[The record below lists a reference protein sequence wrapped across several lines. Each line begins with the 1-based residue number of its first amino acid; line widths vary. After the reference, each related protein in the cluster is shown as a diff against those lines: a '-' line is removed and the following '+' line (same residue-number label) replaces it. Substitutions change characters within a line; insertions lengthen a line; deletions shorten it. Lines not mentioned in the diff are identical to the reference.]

1 MSPLY
6 FVLQEFVMTLE
17 GVTHGFCFSLML
29 TPKRE
34 NCPRWLQVLLMWGV
48 FVVVMSI
55 NWISGIR
62 VVGYISLVFSF
73 VLVQLMLKAV
83 YREPLKTRIWAWM
96 LLYMLEAVADL
107 AVSFVYIVILGAEHV
122 NHMQDEMIPVL
133 CIVTLVGFVLE
144 LCGSLIYRKR
154 RKKGTEGYVVAAS
167 AMMVILLYVLMI
179 ACGMF
184 FWQGNYTAPFLTCLW
199 VSVGGT
205 AIILMICLGTQR
217 RQKKENRM
225 EWENLV
231 RLRQSQEDFFC
242 RLEKLERE
250 TSFIRHD
257 HVNVLGT
264 ITQLLEQSQ
273 IAEAKE
279 ILESYLDRM
288 EDSLAPTALE
298 AEGAERMENLL

>member
-1 MSPLY
+1 
-6 FVLQEFVMTLE
+6 
-17 GVTHGFCFSLML
+17 
-29 TPKRE
+29 
-34 NCPRWLQVLLMWGV
+34 
-48 FVVVMSI
+48 
-55 NWISGIR
+55 
-62 VVGYISLVFSF
+62 
-73 VLVQLMLKAV
+73 
-83 YREPLKTRIWAWM
+83 
-96 LLYMLEAVADL
+96 
-107 AVSFVYIVILGAEHV
+107 
-122 NHMQDEMIPVL
+122 MQDEMIPVL

-199 VSVGGT
+199 ISVGGT
-205 AIILMICLGTQR
+205 AIILMICLGAQR

-257 HVNVLGT
+257 HLNVLGT

-273 IAEAKE
+273 SAEAKE

-288 EDSLAPTALE
+288 EDSLAPAALE